1 MDTLGIIRQIEADP
15 ALRAQLRAVLLGD
28 ELLGLPLAVAANAR
42 GIERNAQ
49 GIAANAQGIAANAQ
63 GIAANAQGIAANARG
78 IAANARGIA
87 KNSEGIAEVRQGVA
101 EVWEGVAANARA
113 IGALRTEVG
122 HLSTVVGGTVEK
134 DAASLIETVLTRRG
148 WQMLEDP
155 RPIEVDGELDVVA
168 RALDGDGTEV
178 TAVIEAKTRLRPADV
193 RRFAANIGS
202 LLSAGGV
209 TGRYIPYVYGLL
221 VYSGVDDAAREAR
234 IGVLEPEGERVEGA
248 VRS

>member
-42 GIERNAQ
+42 GIEAVRAQAVSNAQGIERNAQ
-49 GIAANAQGIAANAQ
+49 GIERNT
-63 GIAANAQGIAANARG
+63 
-78 IAANARGIA
+78 
-87 KNSEGIAEVRQGVA
+87 E
-101 EVWEGVAANARA
+101 A
-113 IGALRTEVG
+113 IEKHGRSIDALRTEVG
-122 HLSTVVGGTVEK
+122 HLSGVVGGTVEK
-134 DAASLIETVLTRRG
+134 DAASLIETVLSRRG

-155 RPIEVDGELDVVA
+155 RPMEVNGELDVVA
-168 RALDGDGTEV
+168 RALDGDGAEV
-178 TAVIEAKTRLRPADV
+178 AAVIEAKTRLRPADV

-202 LLSAGGV
+202 LLLAGGV

-234 IGVLEPEGERVEGA
+234 VGVLEPEGERVEGD
-248 VRS
+248 VRDAG